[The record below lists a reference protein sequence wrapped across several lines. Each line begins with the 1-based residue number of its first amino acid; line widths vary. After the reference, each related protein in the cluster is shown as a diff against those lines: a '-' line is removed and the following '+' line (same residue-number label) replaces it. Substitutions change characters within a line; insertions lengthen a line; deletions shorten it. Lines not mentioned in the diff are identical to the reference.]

1 MQGRIEGTLL
11 DLQYIVGVAL
21 NNLCDRVAVRP
32 AGGEGPQNQ
41 QI

>member
-1 MQGRIEGTLL
+1 MQGRIERALL

-21 NNLCDRVAVRP
+21 NNLCDRVAMRP
-32 AGGEGPQNQ
+32 ARREGPQNQ